1 MQKLILIFGTFKK
14 KNQMRKSVLLFLFQ
28 FAVIQGQ
35 DYFPTNTAVKTKELN
50 YAAFTNATIHI
61 NPTTTVENATLL
73 ELNGRIVEVG
83 QNLKLPKNTRIYD
96 KTGTHLYPSF
106 IELNSS
112 FGVAVEG
119 NSRSGRS
126 AQYEATRDGY
136 YWNDH
141 ILSDY
146 SSLTDYKYDT
156 SKAKGLREAGFGVVN
171 AHRPNGIH
179 RGTSVLLAL
188 SDELPDRDRFIE
200 THAAEHFSFRKST
213 SSNQSYPS
221 SVMGAMALIRQFYHD
236 AKWYEAG
243 NAVHTDLAI
252 EAALKNKRLPK
263 VFEASDKFNTLRAV
277 KVGNE
282 MGLSF
287 AVVGSGQEYELL
299 NELKENKAKLILPLN
314 FPKAY
319 EASDPLLI
327 KKITLA
333 QLRHWNQAPMNPSE
347 VAKAGIPFAFTTHE
361 LKSLND
367 FIPNLKKAIAYG
379 LSQEKA
385 LAALTTTPAEI
396 LNQEHNLGSLEKGKL
411 ANFVVTSGP
420 LFENDTKIFE
430 NWVKG
435 TPHVILDH
443 NTIDIDGNYTIDMEG
458 KTVEITIKNSQEK
471 ISTTAKI
478 DSVNFKTKASYKDH
492 WLAITL
498 LDSKENSFAQLTTK
512 VVSKLESGQGK
523 GFSGSDILW
532 QATKVDSKEKESS
545 SKPPQYYDPLPVTY
559 PNKAYGFQ
567 KRPKPET
574 LLFKN
579 ATVWT
584 NEKEGI
590 MEHTDVLVSNGKISQ
605 IGTELEAPEARV
617 IDATGK
623 HLTSGI
629 IDEHSHLGASSINEG
644 GQNSSA
650 EVSIE
655 DVLEPDDI
663 GLYRDLAGGVTT
675 IQILHGS
682 ANPIGGRSAIIK
694 LKWGNSAND
703 MLIKGADPFIKFALG
718 ENVKQSNWGS
728 FSRFPQTRMGVEQV
742 FTDYFQRA
750 KEYGQIWEH
759 YHNLPKKTKAKS
771 KAPRYDIEME
781 VLLQIL
787 KGERF
792 ISSHS
797 YVQSEINMLM
807 KVAEKFD
814 FRINTFTH
822 ILEGYKVADKMAE
835 HGVGGSTFSDWW
847 AYKNEVKDAIPYN
860 GAIMHNAGVTVAF
873 NSDDAEMSRR
883 LNQEAAK
890 AVKYGGVSE
899 EEAWKFVTLNPAKLL
914 HLDDQI
920 GSIKVGKDADLV
932 LWSAH
937 PLSIYA
943 RAEKT
948 LIEGTVYYDADTIE
962 DQLKAV
968 EKEKQQIM
976 SQMLMAKQSGAPTQS
991 PPQGAKREFTC
1002 ETLD

>member
-1 MQKLILIFGTFKK
+1 MRKLFLLIFFP
-14 KNQMRKSVLLFLFQ
+14 MYML
-28 FAVIQGQ
+28 QGQ
-35 DYFPTNTAVKTKELN
+35 VNFPSNTAVKTTELN
-50 YAAFTNATIHI
+50 YQAFTNATIHI
-61 NPTTTVENATLL
+61 NSNTVINKATLL
-73 ELNGRIVEVG
+73 EQNGRIIAVG
-83 QNLKLPKNTRIYD
+83 QNVKLPKNTRVHD
-96 KTGTHLYPSF
+96 KSGTHIYPSF
-106 IELNSS
+106 IELNSN
-112 FGVAVEG
+112 FGVKTEKS
-119 NSRSGRS
+119 SRSGRS
-126 AQYEATRDGY
+126 TQYVASRDGY

-141 ILSDY
+141 IISDY
-146 SSLTDYKYDT
+146 NSLEDYNYDKT
-156 SKAKGLREAGFGVVN
+156 KAKSMREAGFGVVN
-171 AHRPNGIH
+171 THRNNGIH
-179 RGTSVLLAL
+179 RGTSILLSL
-188 SDELPDRDRFIE
+188 SDNLADRDRLIS
-200 THAAEHFSFRKST
+200 TQAAEHFSFKKST
-213 SSNQSYPS
+213 TSNQSYPS
-221 SVMGAMALIRQFYHD
+221 SIMGSIALIRQFYHD
-236 AKWYEAG
+236 VSWYEAG
-243 NAVHTDLAI
+243 NADHKDLAI
-252 EAALKNKRLPK
+252 EAALEQKSLPK
-263 VFEASDKFNTLRAV
+263 IFETDDKLNTLRAV

-282 MGLSF
+282 MGLNL
-287 AVVGSGQEYELL
+287 AVVASGQEYELL
-299 NELKENKAKLILPLN
+299 DELKSHNAKLILPLD

-319 EASDPLLI
+319 ETGDPLLL
-327 KKITLA
+327 KKITLS
-333 QLRHWNQAPMNPSE
+333 QLRHWNQAPMNPAA
-347 VAKAGIPFAFTTHE
+347 VAQAGISFALTTHQ
-361 LKSLND
+361 LKSPDSFL
-367 FIPNLKKAIAYG
+367 PNLKKAIAYG
-379 LSQEKA
+379 LSEEKA
-385 LAALTTTPAEI
+385 LAALTTVPAQI
-396 LNQEHNLGSLEKGKL
+396 LKQEKNIGSLEKGKL

-420 LFENDTKIFE
+420 LFENATEIYE

-435 TPHVILDH
+435 TPHIIVNH
-443 NTIDIDGNYTIDMEG
+443 NIKNIDGKYNVEIQG
-458 KTVEITIKNSQEK
+458 KTYKLELKNSQNK
-471 ISTTAKI
+471 ISATAQMDTLKY
-478 DSVNFKTKASYKDH
+478 KTKVNYKDH
-492 WLAITL
+492 WFTITI
-498 LDSKENSFAQLTTK
+498 LDEKEKAYAQLNTK
-512 VVSKLESGQGK
+512 ISANGLEGGK
-523 GFSGSDILW
+523 GKDFSGDQINW
-532 QATKVDSKEKESS
+532 KITKTETEQITKKDKI
-545 SKPPQYYDPLPVTY
+545 PQYYEPLPVTF
-559 PNKAYGFQ
+559 PNKAYGFSE
-567 KRPKPET
+567 RPKPET

-590 MEHTDVLVSNGKISQ
+590 LENTDVLVVNGKISQ
-605 IGTELEAPEARV
+605 VGNQLEANGAKI

-644 GQNSSA
+644 GHNSSA

-694 LKWGNSAND
+694 LKWGESAENL
-703 MLIKGADPFIKFALG
+703 LIKDADPFIKFALG

-742 FTDYFQRA
+742 FIDYFQRA
-750 KEYGQIWEH
+750 KEYGKQWDD
-759 YHNLPKKTKAKS
+759 YNTLPKKAKVKT

-807 KVAEKFD
+807 KVAESFG

-890 AVKYGGVSE
+890 AVKYGGISE
-899 EEAWKFVTLNPAKLL
+899 EDAWKFVTLNPAKLL
-914 HLDDQI
+914 HLDHRI
-920 GSIKVGKDADLV
+920 GSIKAGKDADLV
-932 LWSAH
+932 LWSDH

-943 RAEKT
+943 TAEKT
-948 LIEGTVYYDADTIE
+948 LIEGTVYYDAETTE
-962 DQLKAV
+962 DQLKRI
-968 EKEKQQIM
+968 ETEKQQII
-976 SQMLMAKQSGAPTQS
+976 SQMLMAKENGAATQNPTK
-991 PPQGAKREFTC
+991 GAKKEFTC